1 MKLFF
6 AIILIAMSS
15 ALGFGQEA
23 ELRFNKKVHKFP
35 DVDEGVVLE
44 HVFTFEN
51 AGSAPLI
58 FKDYKVTCPCTKV
71 YFPDK
76 PIAPGQSGEVKVTFD
91 TKGKSYYQD
100 RIIEIFSNS
109 KKGTEKLR
117 IKVFVK

>member
-23 ELRFNKKVHKFP
+23 ELRFDKKVHKFP
-35 DVDEGVVLE
+35 DAEEGITLIHE
-44 HVFTFEN
+44 FSFQN
-51 AGSAPLI
+51 NGDAPLV

-71 YFPDK
+71 KFPSK
-76 PIAPGQSGEVKVTFD
+76 PVLPGEKGTIEVTFD
-91 TKGKSYYQD
+91 TEGKSYYQD

>member
-1 MKLFF
+1 
-6 AIILIAMSS
+6 MSS

-23 ELRFNKKVHKFP
+23 ELRFDKKLQKFP
-35 DVDEGVVLE
+35 DTEEGVVLE
-44 HVFTFEN
+44 HLFSFQNT
-51 AGSAPLI
+51 GDAPLI

-71 YFPDK
+71 VFPNE
-76 PIAPGQSGEVKVTFD
+76 PIPPGKSGVVKVTFD

-117 IKVFVK
+117 IKVFVE

>member
-6 AIILIAMSS
+6 AIILIATSS

-23 ELRFNKKVHKFP
+23 ELRFDKKVQKFP
-35 DVDEGVVLE
+35 DTEEGVVLE
-44 HVFTFEN
+44 HLFTFQN
-51 AGSAPLI
+51 TGNSPLI

-71 YFPDK
+71 IFPSQ
-76 PIAPGQSGEVKVTFD
+76 PIPPGKSGEVKVTFD